1 MTELS
6 KRGQRLVGGSTL
18 PPYLRE
24 HLARVVDE
32 PDHEFPY
39 TCLTVAENKLMWDL
53 LDEKVN
59 AVRGVPPE
67 SMDYFVKAGS
77 ERFRTAVAS
86 FASRHVWD
94 TPIGPDAIV
103 AMAGAGTI
111 IEAVASVT
119 GDPGD
124 GVLIPT
130 PTYAAYWMDIE
141 SRTGMAA
148 VPAPMS
154 AGDEFRISTDV
165 LERHRSTSE
174 HPITT
179 LLLTNPSNPLGR
191 VLDDDEIIEAIDW
204 ARAHDLHIIV
214 NELYALSTYGKRRFR
229 SAATLVEPGPDLH
242 LVWGFS
248 KDFGMSGLRTGILAT
263 PNDELR
269 DALTQHAIFSGV
281 SGDTQFL
288 LATMLEDDDWTGR
301 YISTMHER
309 LAASRSQTEAA
320 LAAHGIPVVPGGAAI
335 FLLADFRSYLDAP
348 TWEEE
353 HRVWS
358 TMLEDAHV
366 NMTPGSACYVAEP
379 GFFRVCFATEDPE
392 TIASAL
398 DRAVASLRR

>member
-1 MTELS
+1 MSSLS
-6 KRGQRLVGGSTL
+6 QRGQRLVGGSTL

-32 PDHEFPY
+32 PDHEYPY
-39 TCLTVAENKLMWDL
+39 VCLTVAENKLMWDL

-59 AVRGVPPE
+59 VRRGVPPE

-77 ERFRTAVAS
+77 ERFRTAVADFGS
-86 FASRHVWD
+86 EHVWG
-94 TPIGPDAIV
+94 TTIAPDAIV
-103 AMAGAGTI
+103 AMAGAGTV

-148 VPAPMS
+148 VPAPME
-154 AGDEFRISTDV
+154 AAHDFRIDPKM
-165 LERHRSTSE
+165 LQRHFEASD
-174 HPITT
+174 HPIKA

-191 VLDDDEIIEAIDW
+191 VHSDREIIDAIEW
-204 ARAHDLHIIV
+204 ARSHGLHVIV
-214 NELYALSTYGKRRFR
+214 NELYAVSTYRDATFT

-248 KDFGMSGLRTGILAT
+248 KDFGMSGLRAGILAT
-263 PNDELR
+263 GNDELR

-288 LATMLEDDDWTGR
+288 LASMLEDADWTRR
-301 YISTMHER
+301 YIDTMRAR
-309 LAASRSQTEAA
+309 LASARGHTEQV
-320 LAAHGIPVVPGGAAI
+320 LAHHDIPVLEGDAAI
-335 FLLADFRSYLDAP
+335 FVMADFRSRLEAK
-348 TWEEE
+348 TWEDE
-353 HRVWS
+353 HRLWS
-358 TMLEDAHV
+358 TMLTDAHV
-366 NMTPGSACYVAEP
+366 NLTPGSACHVSEP
-379 GFFRVCFATEDPE
+379 GFFRICFASETEE
-392 TIASAL
+392 VVAEAL
-398 DRAVASLRR
+398 DRAISSLGP